1 MTIDEQTLN
10 EERASLKSDFDTLT
24 GRIAQV
30 EKDLGTMK
38 GNLNAVFGAI
48 QQVDKLLAKVQP
60 KKDEKVLL
68 NEKEKAMPADKQQ
81 ALNLA
86 TH

>member
-30 EKDLGTMK
+30 EKDFK
-38 GNLNAVFGAI
+38 VF
-48 QQVDKLLAKVQP
+48 
-60 KKDEKVLL
+60 
-68 NEKEKAMPADKQQ
+68 
-81 ALNLA
+81 
-86 TH
+86 